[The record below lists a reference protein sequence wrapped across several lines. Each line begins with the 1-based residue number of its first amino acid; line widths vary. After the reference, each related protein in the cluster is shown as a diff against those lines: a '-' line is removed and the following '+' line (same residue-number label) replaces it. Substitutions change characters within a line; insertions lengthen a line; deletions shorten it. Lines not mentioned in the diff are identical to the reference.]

1 MAQVFHPS
9 MNVLAKA
16 SIAAVLI
23 LAGAGGWIA
32 TAIDRSPYLTRQG
45 IMRDQPVMF
54 SHQHHVEGLG
64 IDCRYCHNAAEQ
76 SWYAGMPPT
85 KTCMTCHSVI
95 WTGAPIL
102 QPVRDSFGYPYT
114 SGVGIP
120 IKWQKVHNLQDFV
133 YFNHSIHVAK
143 GIGCSTCHGHVEQMP
158 MMYQAASLQMRWC
171 VTCHRD
177 PAQFIRPR
185 SQIYNQAWR
194 TTADQQ
200 ADLGPK
206 LVKEYKIQTDQLT
219 NCSICHR

>member
-16 SIAAVLI
+16 SIFAVLI
-23 LAGAGGWIA
+23 VGGAVSWA
-32 TAIDRSPYLTRQG
+32 ACAIDRSPYLTRQG
-45 IMRDQPVMF
+45 IMREQPVPF

-64 IDCRYCHNAAEQ
+64 IDCRYCHNSVEQ

-85 KTCMTCHSVI
+85 KTCMTCHSQI
-95 WTGAPIL
+95 WTGAPML

-114 SGVGIP
+114 TGTGTP
-120 IKWQKVHNLQDFV
+120 IKWEKVHNLQDFV

-171 VTCHRD
+171 VTCHRN
-177 PAQFIRPR
+177 PEEFIRPKE
-185 SQIYNQAWR
+185 QVFNMAWQTTPEEQAE
-194 TTADQQ
+194 
-200 ADLGPK
+200 LGPK
-206 LVKEYKIQTDQLT
+206 LVAQYKIRKEQLT